1 MDGGGVRGA
10 LSAWASIT
18 GITGAPFDS
27 YLTLR
32 GIRTFYARID
42 RQQASASSIAAF
54 LEAHPAV
61 AAVHYPGL
69 SAHSDHAIARAQ
81 QSGFGAMLSFES
93 RGRLE
98 AVRRFAAG
106 IEVFTLAETLGGIE
120 SLIAHTATMAHV
132 GMSAEARRKAGINDG
147 LLRMSVGL
155 EAESDLITDL
165 ERSLAA
171 VG

>member
-1 MDGGGVRGA
+1 
-10 LSAWASIT
+10 
-18 GITGAPFDS
+18 
-27 YLTLR
+27 
-32 GIRTFYARID
+32 
-42 RQQASASSIAAF
+42 
-54 LEAHPAV
+54 
-61 AAVHYPGL
+61 
-69 SAHSDHAIARAQ
+69 
-81 QSGFGAMLSFES
+81 MLSFES